1 MTQPTTSQPILVTGA
16 TGNTGRHVVAGLLAE
31 GVPVR
36 ALTRDPERARFPE
49 GVEVVAGDVTVP
61 ADVTRAARG
70 AGAAYLVWPGTD
82 AAAKRAAEVVEALG
96 AEVGRVVYLSA
107 AGAEETGGVWGGV
120 ERAVRRSARAWT
132 FLRVTGL
139 ATNALA
145 WSDKVHR
152 GVVRAPFGAASRSLV
167 HERDVAAMA
176 VRALVD
182 DGHAGRAYLVTG
194 PEVVSQTDQV
204 RVLGEEVGIPARW
217 EEQPLDEALVELSLE
232 VGVEFAH
239 QIIEHWTV
247 NVDIPEEV
255 SEDVARVLGR
265 PALSFREWARDH
277 VADFTPDRAEP

>member
-82 AAAKRAAEVVEALG
+82 AAAKGAAEVVEALG

-194 PEVVSQTDQV
+194 PEVVSQTEQV
-204 RVLGEEVGIPARW
+204 RLLGEEVGIPARW

>member
-82 AAAKRAAEVVEALG
+82 AAAKGAAEVVEALG